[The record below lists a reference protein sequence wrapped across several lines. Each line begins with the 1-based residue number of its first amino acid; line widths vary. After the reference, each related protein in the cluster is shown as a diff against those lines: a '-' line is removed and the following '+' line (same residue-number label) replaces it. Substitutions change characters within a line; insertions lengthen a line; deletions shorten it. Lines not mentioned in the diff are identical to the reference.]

1 MSLISPADQER
12 LRATFDEMLRPV
24 RLLFFTQ
31 TLGCETCLQAKQ
43 ILDELPVLSG
53 KITIEEVNFVLEPD
67 KATQYEIDRV
77 PAIAIVGQD
86 EAGAERDSKIR
97 FLGTPSGYEFM
108 SLVQAVLLVGG
119 RPSMLSAESL
129 KLIAGVDAPTKV
141 HVFTTPTCPHCP
153 RAVTVAHEMA
163 FANPNITAFAV
174 EATEFPDLARRY
186 SVTGVPK
193 TVVNDSVEILGA
205 LPPDAFV
212 SQALGG
218 T

>member
-1 MSLISPADQER
+1 MGLISPSDQQRLSEAFADMPR
-12 LRATFDEMLRPV
+12 RV

-31 TLGCETCLQAKQ
+31 TLGCDTCLQAKQ
-43 ILDELPVLSG
+43 ILSELPPLSE
-53 KITIEEVNFVLEPD
+53 KISIDEVNFILEPD
-67 KATQYEIDRV
+67 KAKQYGIDRV
-77 PAIAIVGQD
+77 PAIALVGQN
-86 EAGAERDSKIR
+86 EAGEDRDSKIR
-97 FLGTPSGYEFM
+97 FLGTPAGYEFM

-119 RPSMLSAESL
+119 RPSMLSEESL
-129 KLIAGVDAPTKV
+129 KRVAAVTVPTTM

-153 RAVTVAHEMA
+153 RAVAVAHEMA

-174 EATEFPDLARRY
+174 EATEFPDLARKY

-212 SQALGG
+212 EQALAEQ
-218 T
+218 